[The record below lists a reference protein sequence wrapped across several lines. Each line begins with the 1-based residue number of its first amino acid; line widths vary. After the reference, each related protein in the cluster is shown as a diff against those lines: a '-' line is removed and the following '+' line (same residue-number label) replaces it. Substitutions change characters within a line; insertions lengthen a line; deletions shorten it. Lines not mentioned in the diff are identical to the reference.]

1 MQGLRYYK
9 VLIMIAIINRPL
21 GATSIGTYKLDLRKE
36 KVMKIPHSAP
46 SSDSPNRLHSHGLRA
61 VSLENQSGV
70 LEH

>member
-9 VLIMIAIINRPL
+9 VPIYDYHHKPALEGYL
-21 GATSIGTYKLDLRKE
+21 SWYLQIGFTKG

-46 SSDSPNRLHSHGLRA
+46 SSDSPNRLHSHSLSA
-61 VSLENQSGV
+61 DSLENQSGV